1 MELKQQIH
9 EFYQQLVNDKI
20 QIFRDMMTELTED
33 SKNDAKSSAGDKH
46 ETAISMM
53 QIEQEKINRKLTEI
67 LEQKAILDKINNRI
81 SSPIIGLGSLVFVN
95 DLILYIATALP
106 KITIDNQTIF
116 ALSPQSPLA
125 SCMIGQKEGYTFER
139 EKKIY
144 TIKKIF

>member
-1 MELKQQIH
+1 MELKQQVH

-67 LEQKAILDKINNRI
+67 LEQKAILDKINKRI

-106 KITIDNQTIF
+106 KITIENQTIF

-125 SCMIGQKEGYTFER
+125 GCMIRQKEGYTFER

>member
-67 LEQKAILDKINNRI
+67 LEQKAILDKINKRI

-125 SCMIGQKEGYTFER
+125 SCMIRQKEGYTFER